1 MYLSGSQVRRERTGR
16 HAPSKKEGPSMRR
29 KKKTKGASIVDRKE
43 ERLLDERKKV
53 PLDEMKKE
61 VYPYGKRGRPTLLLL
76 EPTPDQASRSP
87 TSITMVPRDTTSSL
101 ELDLHIRKWRIQTLR
116 VVNNRANSGAME

>member
-29 KKKTKGASIVDRKE
+29 KKKTKGASTVDRKE

-61 VYPYGKRGRPTLLLL
+61 VYPYGKRG
-76 EPTPDQASRSP
+76 
-87 TSITMVPRDTTSSL
+87 
-101 ELDLHIRKWRIQTLR
+101 
-116 VVNNRANSGAME
+116 